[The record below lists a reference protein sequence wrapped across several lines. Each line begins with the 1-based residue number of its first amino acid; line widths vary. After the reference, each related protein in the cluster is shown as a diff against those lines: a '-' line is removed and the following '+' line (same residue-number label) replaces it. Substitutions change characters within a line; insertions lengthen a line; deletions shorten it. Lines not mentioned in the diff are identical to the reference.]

1 MKTKIRTALIILSIS
16 TNVFSQ
22 QISDG
27 MGTQITDFN
36 VPLGS
41 GAYNGYNVIGNIPTT
56 QSEWQHLLVV
66 RHPNPNNN
74 HQLQIASSMSE
85 NDKLFF
91 RKLSAGTATAT
102 NSTWNELAT
111 RGVNSF
117 VGNQSISGNLNVIE
131 TSESKP
137 GGQNAPTKSV
147 LKLSRNG
154 TGNYSWNEHAE
165 FRIGHGGNSV
175 FGSKLD
181 LYINGGANTTSVPDQ
196 HVMTWNYDGSVGIGT
211 TNPDA
216 KLAVNGTIHSKEV
229 KVDMNGWADYVF
241 KKEYDLPTLQEVEK
255 HINEKGHLENIP
267 SEEEVLKNGIS
278 LGEMNIK
285 LLQKIEELT
294 LYTIEQQKNT
304 EKQNKV
310 IETLIKRLE
319 VVERK

>member
-181 LYINGGANTTSVPDQ
+181 LYINGGTNTTSVPDQ

-211 TNPDA
+211 TNPDS
-216 KLAVNGTIHSKEV
+216 KLTVAGKIHAQEV
-229 KVDMNGWADYVF
+229 KVTMNAGQVPDYVF
-241 KKEYDLPTLQEVEK
+241 ANDYKLKSLQEVEEYIK
-255 HINEKGHLENIP
+255 QNSHLPEIP
-267 SEEEVLKNGIS
+267 SATEIEKNG
-278 LGEMNIK
+278 LMLAEMNLS
-285 LLQKIEELT
+285 LLKKIEEMT
-294 LYTIEQQKNT
+294 LYMIEMRREIEILKSNQK
-304 EKQNKV
+304 
-310 IETLIKRLE
+310 
-319 VVERK
+319 